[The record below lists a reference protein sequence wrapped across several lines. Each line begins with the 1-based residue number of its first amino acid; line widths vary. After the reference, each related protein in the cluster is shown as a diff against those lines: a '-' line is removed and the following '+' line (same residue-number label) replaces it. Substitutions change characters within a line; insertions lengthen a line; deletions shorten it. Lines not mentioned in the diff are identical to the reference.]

1 MSRNDVLNNYTIY
14 FQTQYILYPFYI
26 PLSMT
31 VAMEDFLLLVGVGVV
46 YLVAL
51 LAYNKFGKT
60 KEE

>member
-1 MSRNDVLNNYTIY
+1 MLNNYTIY

>member
-1 MSRNDVLNNYTIY
+1 MKHTIS
-14 FQTQYILYPFYI
+14 FGFLESLLYSVYI
-26 PLSMT
+26 PLCMT